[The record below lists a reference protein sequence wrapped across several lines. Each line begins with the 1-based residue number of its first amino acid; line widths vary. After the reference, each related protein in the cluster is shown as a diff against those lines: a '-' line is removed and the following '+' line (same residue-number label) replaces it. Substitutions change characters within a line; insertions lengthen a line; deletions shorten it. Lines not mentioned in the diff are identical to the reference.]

1 MGQVSPSPVPTLPAG
16 RPPSPGW
23 CWTWRSPS
31 GRTSTPAWW
40 SSGSGGRSSCCRPS
54 RWAPSWTRPAFPAS
68 RRGVS
73 GEGSRGPFHSDPT
86 QNAVPKTKAKP
97 KLLPLSPGPCA
108 MLTTRAHGGMVL
120 LSTDGPWYRPL
131 QPARHP
137 SPPPPHYRGALGGA
151 NTSVK
156 RVDGAKRE
164 RIGAVDATMVH
175 LAQRPAECLPSQ
187 WLREGGGCMFRGNR
201 GNPPSGKLCLMSVCS
216 PRSFFPPPPREIVGV
231 ATTIYQVC
239 YRVPGEILEI
249 YWLMFTLLG
258 IPIRSPVACGARQ
271 TPNPLI

>member
-1 MGQVSPSPVPTLPAG
+1 
-16 RPPSPGW
+16 
-23 CWTWRSPS
+23 
-31 GRTSTPAWW
+31 
-40 SSGSGGRSSCCRPS
+40 
-54 RWAPSWTRPAFPAS
+54 
-68 RRGVS
+68 
-73 GEGSRGPFHSDPT
+73 
-86 QNAVPKTKAKP
+86 
-97 KLLPLSPGPCA
+97 
-108 MLTTRAHGGMVL
+108 MVL
-120 LSTDGPWYRPL
+120 LSTDDPWYRPL